1 MSLKKQAS
9 SGFTWTFIQ
18 QFGHQFI
25 GFVVSMILARILL
38 PEEFGLIGMIGIFI
52 AIGTGLMDSGLNQSL
67 IRGKEMDQGDYSTVF
82 FFNLISSIVLYVII
96 YFCAPLIANFY
107 DQPVLTNLVRVYCL
121 IFIISAFA
129 AVQNARL
136 TKKLDFKTQTI
147 IAIPASIVGGIV
159 GITMAYTGFGVWSLV
174 WSSLVVSLV
183 GTVQLWFYSKWTPDL
198 IFDIKKFKDHFNF
211 GYKLALSGLLDKI
224 FNNIYLIV
232 IGKYFAAS
240 QVGFYTRAE
249 TLKHLPVRNIAN
261 ALNKVTYPLFATIQD
276 DDVRL
281 KRVYRQLMQM
291 VTFVVA
297 PVLIFMAVLGEPI
310 FVFLFT
316 EKWLPAVPYF
326 QILCLTGIL
335 YPIHAYNLN
344 ILKVK
349 GRSDLFLKL
358 EIIKKILLLISI
370 ALTIQFGIYAL
381 LFSQVLF
388 SVLAFGINTH
398 YTGKFLNYTTWDQ
411 SRDVIPTIL
420 LGAFSGA
427 VVFLVDYYSVLQ
439 DQWDFIRIL
448 GGSVIGLMVYLPLA
462 YFFKFEGLTDIK
474 NILFKK

>member
-25 GFVVSMILARILL
+25 GFLVSMILARILL
-38 PEEFGLIGMIGIFI
+38 PEEFGLVGMIGIFI

-82 FFNLISSIVLYVII
+82 FFNLIASIILYVII

-121 IFIISAFA
+121 IFIISSFA

-174 WSSLVVSLV
+174 WNSLVVSLV
-183 GTVQLWFYSKWTPDL
+183 GTVQLWLYSKWTPDL

-276 DDVRL
+276 DDLRL

-291 VTFVVA
+291 VTFVVS

-316 EKWLPAVPYF
+316 EKWLPAVPFF
-326 QILCLTGIL
+326 QILCATGIL

-344 ILKVK
+344 VLKVK
-349 GRSDLFLKL
+349 GRSDLYLKL
-358 EIIKKILLLISI
+358 EIIKKVFIAISI
-370 ALTIQFGIYAL
+370 AIAIQYGIYAL
-381 LFSQVLF
+381 LYSQVLL
-388 SVLAFGINTH
+388 SVFAFFLNSY
-398 YTGKFLNYTTWDQ
+398 YTGKFIGYTAFQQ
-411 SRDVIPTIL
+411 SRDILPIIL
-420 LGAFSGA
+420 LSTLAGG
-427 VVFLVDYYSVLQ
+427 VIYLTDVYTFLGGQLNI
-439 DQWDFIRIL
+439 IRIL
-448 GGSVIGLMVYLPLA
+448 TGGIIGLAVYLLFA
-462 YFFKFEGLTDIK
+462 YIFKLSSLTHIK
-474 NILFKK
+474 LLILKK